1 MLMYLIEYRA
11 FISEKADVYSFATI
25 IWVLLWQDFGNL
37 SDTEQTEQGIHP
49 AIPDDCS
56 DHLREV
62 LEKCWKADPDDRPTL
77 RELIDSHLLHE
88 VNNES
93 IARQTNAY
101 VGSTRYCVWRTQPVV
116 STGNL
121 ETIDV
126 NQRNYS
132 GESSTRQRLLIFLT
146 IAFRDW
152 KRFRS
157 WNSSKSCDS
166 LPIYLLQSY
175 RGYLSW
181 NHSKVYLVRHATC
194 LSYFYKTLTLRSEQ
208 ERSYLNWKLCTDGKL
223 FWPRWRSLYAPH
235 CRCRQTTVR
244 VHNSSSAT
252 SSNTF

>member
-101 VGSTRYCVWRTQPVV
+101 VGPTRYCV
-116 STGNL
+116 
-121 ETIDV
+121 
-126 NQRNYS
+126 
-132 GESSTRQRLLIFLT
+132 
-146 IAFRDW
+146 
-152 KRFRS
+152 
-157 WNSSKSCDS
+157 
-166 LPIYLLQSY
+166 
-175 RGYLSW
+175 
-181 NHSKVYLVRHATC
+181 
-194 LSYFYKTLTLRSEQ
+194 
-208 ERSYLNWKLCTDGKL
+208 
-223 FWPRWRSLYAPH
+223 
-235 CRCRQTTVR
+235 
-244 VHNSSSAT
+244 
-252 SSNTF
+252 